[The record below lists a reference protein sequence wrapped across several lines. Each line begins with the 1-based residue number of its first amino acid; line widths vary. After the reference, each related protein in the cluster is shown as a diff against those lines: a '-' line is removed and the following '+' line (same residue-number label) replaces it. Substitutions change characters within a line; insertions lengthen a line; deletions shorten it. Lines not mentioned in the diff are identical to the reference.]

1 MADADSIDGEE
12 KDSRKVTLHDVAR
25 DGVDRAIRK
34 HTSGRNQAKN
44 VSNLQC
50 NSIFLRAGSQSQT
63 VPQCGEQA
71 VQRNNYSPHGE
82 TCCATPEQ
90 LEPSHQRRNGVDSS
104 DEWLA
109 EEVQI
114 DEGNDVDESDWDW
127 EEDNEGQRQVGS
139 LA

>member
-1 MADADSIDGEE
+1 
-12 KDSRKVTLHDVAR
+12 
-25 DGVDRAIRK
+25 
-34 HTSGRNQAKN
+34 
-44 VSNLQC
+44 
-50 NSIFLRAGSQSQT
+50 
-63 VPQCGEQA
+63 
-71 VQRNNYSPHGE
+71 
-82 TCCATPEQ
+82 
-90 LEPSHQRRNGVDSS
+90 VDSS